1 VPSALNFTV
10 DMGRTKLGLAAI
22 QFSPNAARN
31 VQTHSPF
38 SSTPTRLRLLLHPST
53 TRTQPCPCID
63 RPYLHADPHSSPRAR
78 LIQHKTALYVY
89 LRTRMSTPAGRTNT
103 AEDALEPDSTSTST
117 STGTHFL

>member
-10 DMGRTKLGLAAI
+10 GMGRTKLGLAAI
-22 QFSPNAARN
+22 QFSPTPLA
-31 VQTHSPF
+31 TCKLILPF
-38 SSTPTRLRLLLHPST
+38 TPTRLRLLLHPST

-117 STGTHFL
+117 STHFL